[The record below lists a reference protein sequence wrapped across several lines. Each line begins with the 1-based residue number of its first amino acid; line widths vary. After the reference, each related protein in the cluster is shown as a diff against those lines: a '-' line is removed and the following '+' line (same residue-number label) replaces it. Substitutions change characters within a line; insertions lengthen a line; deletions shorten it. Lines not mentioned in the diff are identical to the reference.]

1 MNRVKG
7 LFAVAVVVAL
17 AAAATAFAG
26 GSSAQEFTVKVAGSY
41 SPAEITVTE
50 GTPVRVH
57 FVRENAANCGGRVVF
72 PELEIARE
80 LPAGKT
86 TTVEFL
92 PTKSGT
98 FSFTCGMGMMKG
110 NLIVKSN

>member
-1 MNRVKG
+1 MNRFKN
-7 LFAVAVVVAL
+7 LFAVAAVVSLAVAG
-17 AAAATAFAG
+17 TVFAG
-26 GSSAQEFTVKVAGSY
+26 GSGAQEFTVKVSGSY

-57 FVRENAANCGGRVVF
+57 FVRENAANCGGKVVF
-72 PELEIARE
+72 PELEIARD

>member
-1 MNRVKG
+1 MNRVKA

-17 AAAATAFAG
+17 AAAGNAFAG
-26 GSSAQEFTVKVAGSY
+26 GSGAQEFTVKVAGNY

-50 GTPVRVH
+50 GTPVRIH
-57 FVRENAANCGGRVVF
+57 FVRENAANCGGKVVF

-86 TTVEFL
+86 TTVEFM